1 MERHLLQAKAKALA
15 EDERQLTTLPTT
27 NQKQHK
33 KGERAENKGGVL
45 LPSGPSQFRKQLNEE
60 LLARHCL
67 LTPSQYLPQPLA
79 PRDPPKGSVVSFIL
93 PCTGMNVQCICT
105 NEGRVSS

>member
-27 NQKQHK
+27 NQNQSANLDTGAKEHK
-33 KGERAENKGGVL
+33 KREEKEGGVL

-67 LTPSQYLPQPLA
+67 LTPSEYLPQPLA
-79 PRDPPKGSVVSFIL
+79 PREAPKGNVVSFV
-93 PCTGMNVQCICT
+93 CT
-105 NEGRVSS
+105 

>member
-15 EDERQLTTLPTT
+15 EDERQLTTPPTTTT
-27 NQKQHK
+27 NQQQRHK
-33 KGERAENKGGVL
+33 KEEGEREEGGVL

-67 LTPSQYLPQPLA
+67 LTPSQHLLQPLA
-79 PRDPPKGSVVSFIL
+79 PREAPKGNVVRCV
-93 PCTGMNVQCICT
+93 CTFGYAMCM
-105 NEGRVSS
+105 

>member
-27 NQKQHK
+27 NQNQSVNLDTGAKEHK
-33 KGERAENKGGVL
+33 KREGEEKEGGVL

-79 PRDPPKGSVVSFIL
+79 PREAPKGNVVSFV
-93 PCTGMNVQCICT
+93 CT
-105 NEGRVSS
+105 